1 METYHFRKQIHR
13 LPGKVIHNIPLPE
26 PQVTSGIGARRQI
39 GDICRQN
46 GYKHVLIV
54 TDKTLKS
61 FGFERAIIES
71 LESVSDRNIGYSV
84 FSDID
89 SEPNIAIIEA
99 GRKIAIECKAEA
111 IIALGGGSVMDS
123 CKMIA
128 AGVKMPHLPIKAL
141 LLKFLP
147 VHGGTLPLIMVP
159 STAGTGAEITVCA
172 VVSNDKGSKGSTV
185 LIGLNV
191 THVVH
196 DSELTLH
203 APQSV
208 TAACAIDA
216 FSHCI
221 EGAVADVDEDEEDMQ
236 MSMEGVRLIFEH
248 LPKVLQDSDNH
259 ESRLAL
265 CKAAMYGGN
274 AINTQLA
281 GYVHAFAHSIG
292 AKYHLSH
299 GKAISLMLMPVLE
312 FQKPACREKY
322 AALAKYC
329 GLVKSPIVE
338 NVSEHSTV
346 ETVFSTVIE
355 RSETFSTSQR
365 SGKSEVESDYAEVF
379 LQAVRELLKIS
390 GMDRLQSPV
399 RSSDYD
405 TLIPMIAADSIN
417 YSAPVTLS
425 NTDIHAILV
434 QITDRQTPTTDSYTE
449 TSIREIVEA
458 QRRFFRSG
466 TTLPV
471 SWRLKQLKLLKQAVL
486 DHEKEFCKVLAEDL
500 GRSELEAYLCD
511 IGPIIVEINEM
522 LSGLRRWVRPER
534 HFSGLMCFPSLT
546 TKVYKMPYGVSL
558 VISPFNFPIL
568 LTIGVVAAAI
578 CGGNTVVIKSSSKS
592 AASTAALK
600 RFFAEVFPP
609 EYVTLI
615 DGGHDVADMCL
626 KQRFDK
632 IFYTGSPAVGKHVL
646 TEAAKNLTPVAL
658 ELGGETGNWCVVRKD
673 ADLKDAARK
682 IAFFKLTNAGQICI
696 NINQI
701 AVAEEVAEEFI
712 TQLKREFVRQIGE
725 RAESNPEY
733 PKLITAAA
741 YDKCALLADEYRERI
756 VFGGTGDRT
765 TQKYAPTIIYPV
777 DINEHIVLH
786 ELFCP
791 LLPVVP
797 FQDAKVDALM
807 DTIADRE
814 HPLAMYVFT
823 KDLRWANRV
832 MQTQQFGGGCINEV
846 CIHMMVKG
854 VPFNGTGHS
863 GMGAYHG
870 EWGFREFTHPQTVL
884 QGSRWLNLPL
894 REHPYSG
901 EDGRK
906 KMALLHLFEK

>member
-1 METYHFRKQIHR
+1 M
-13 LPGKVIHNIPLPE
+13 PGKVIHAIPLPE
-26 PQVTSGIGARRQI
+26 PEITEGLGARSHI
-39 GDICRQN
+39 GRLCRAA
-46 GYKHVLIV
+46 GYKQVLLV
-54 TDKTLKS
+54 TDRTLKS
-61 FGFERAIIES
+61 LGYDQAIIES
-71 LESVSDRNIGYSV
+71 LEAAGINCSV
-84 FSDID
+84 FSDIA
-89 SEPNIAIIEA
+89 SEPNIPIIEA
-99 GRKIAIECKAEA
+99 GRKQALDCRAEC

-128 AGVKMPHLPIKAL
+128 AGVKMPYVPAKAL

-147 VHGGTLPLIMVP
+147 VPGQTLPLIMIP
-159 STAGTGAEITVCA
+159 STAGTGAELTVGA
-172 VVSNDKGSKGSTV
+172 VVSNEQGTKGSTV

-196 DSELTLH
+196 DSELTIH

-208 TAACAIDA
+208 TAACGIDA
-216 FSHCI
+216 LSHCI
-221 EGAVADVDEDEEDMQ
+221 EGVIADVDLDEQDMH
-236 MSMEGVRLIFEH
+236 MSMEGVKLILENLPIVLKEPENNAARL
-248 LPKVLQDSDNH
+248 NM
-259 ESRLAL
+259 

-299 GKAISLMLMPVLE
+299 GQAISLMLMPILE
-312 FQKPACREKY
+312 FQKDACRDRYE
-322 AALAKYC
+322 ALAHYC
-329 GLVKSPIVE
+329 GVP
-338 NVSEHSTV
+338 
-346 ETVFSTVIE
+346 
-355 RSETFSTSQR
+355 
-365 SGKSEVESDYAEVF
+365 DF
-379 LQAVRELLKIS
+379 LQAVRNLLKVC
-390 GMDRLQSPV
+390 GMDTIASPV
-399 RSSDYD
+399 RACDHEE
-405 TLIPMIAADSIN
+405 LISMISADSIN

-425 NTDIHAILV
+425 NEDIRGILAKLSSQPEDSS
-434 QITDRQTPTTDSYTE
+434 QISEAHIQD
-449 TSIREIVEA
+449 IVA
-458 QRRFFRSG
+458 SQRRFFRSG
-466 TTLPV
+466 DTLPV
-471 SWRLKQLKLLKQAVL
+471 AWRIKQLKRLKKAVIARQQ
-486 DHEKEFCKVLAEDL
+486 EFMDALAADL

-511 IGPIIVEINEM
+511 VGPIIVEINEM
-522 LSGLRRWVRPER
+522 IDGLRRWARPEW
-534 HFSGLMCFPSLT
+534 HFSGLMCFPSII
-546 TKVYKMPYGVSL
+546 TKVYKMPYGVTL

-568 LTIGVVAAAI
+568 LTIGVVAAAM

-592 AASTAALK
+592 AACTAVLK

-626 KQRFDK
+626 AQRFDK

-646 TEAAKNLTPVAL
+646 AEAAKHLTPVAL
-658 ELGGETGNWCVVRKD
+658 ELGGETGNWCVVRAD

-701 AVAEEVAEEFI
+701 AVAEEVADAFLEELKTAFI
-712 TQLKREFVRQIGE
+712 AQIGE
-725 RAESNPEY
+725 HAEHNPEY
-733 PKLITAAA
+733 PNLITEAA
-741 YDKCALLADEYRERI
+741 YDKCARLADEYRNRI
-756 VFGGTGDRT
+756 VFGGTGDRST
-765 TQKYAPTIIYPV
+765 RKYAPTVIYPV
-777 DINEHIVLH
+777 DINEPIVQH

-797 FQDAKVDALM
+797 FKDAEVDALM
-807 DTIADRE
+807 NIVADRE
-814 HPLAMYVFT
+814 HPLAMYLFT
-823 KDLRWANRV
+823 SNIRWANSV

-884 QGSRWLNLPL
+884 RGSRWFNLPL

-901 EDGRK
+901 EIGKK
-906 KMALLHLFEK
+906 KMKLLQLFER